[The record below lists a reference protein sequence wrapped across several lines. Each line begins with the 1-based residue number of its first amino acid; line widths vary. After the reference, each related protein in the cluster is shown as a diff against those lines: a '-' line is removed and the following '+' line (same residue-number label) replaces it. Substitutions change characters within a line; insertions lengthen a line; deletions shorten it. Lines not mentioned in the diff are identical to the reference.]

1 MTLVLALSE
10 RKIQG
15 VVKVAKTK
23 NKLISFRHEQFGEI
37 RTVEIDGEIW
47 FVGKDVAG
55 ALGYSNPRKA
65 IRDHVR
71 DKHKR
76 GERIV
81 TPSGMQET
89 TLINEP
95 GLYSLVMRSKLLA
108 AEKFQDWVYE
118 EVLPSIRKTGSY
130 STVETKDERWLETR
144 AHGIKSRKKET
155 SAIKL
160 FIEYARS
167 QGCREEENKIYSRF
181 SIWANKA
188 AGIPLKGYRDKA
200 TVHELNIIDLIEDR
214 LIQDELLNGMANQL
228 HYTEI
233 WAKIQLRIKAFV
245 AITHQTPPLL
255 NGT

>member
-1 MTLVLALSE
+1 MGKKKNETAL
-10 RKIQG
+10 Q
-15 VVKVAKTK
+15 VYV
-23 NKLISFRHEQFGEI
+23 NEQFGEI
-37 RTVEIDGEIW
+37 RTAGTWDNPL
-47 FVGKDVAG
+47 FCLADVCKALKLGNPSQVKTRLEKGVISNETLQTAG
-55 ALGYSNPRKA
+55 
-65 IRDHVR
+65 
-71 DKHKR
+71 
-76 GERIV
+76 
-81 TPSGMQET
+81 GMQKLT
-89 TLINEP
+89 FINED
-95 GLYSLVMRSKLLA
+95 GLYDVIFDSRKPEAKAFRKWITS
-108 AEKFQDWVYE
+108 

-130 STVETKDERWLETR
+130 SIVETNDERWLETR

-167 QGCREEENKIYSRF
+167 QGCTWKDKKIYSQL

-200 TVHELNIIDLIEDR
+200 SVQALNIIDLIEDR